1 MPIQNKFIKAFSEQ
15 YMIEKIIFTYDDKN
29 FILRMKD
36 IVAEIEGKNW
46 HEINWKQIAKN
57 SYLLD
62 FFQYL
67 SHQSYE
73 QLFPSLIQA
82 LQSFISVQ
90 FYARSYNDDI
100 KESVLFQQILLCLDL
115 YKNNDHE
122 KMVMLSL
129 NKLQKECVAATLLEI
144 IWRRYSRNVEVRDTF
159 DSYWFQ
165 FTYKAI
171 PHQQELLNLLPRF
184 FPSKEKIAIAH
195 RMDILLNVELSEYF
209 HQYASERSWEEI
221 DWGYLSEYVDSEVS
235 TVLFTSDVS
244 VFAQF
249 FPSWMASMIKGC
261 FDTNYQMGIVIDS
274 FYDYL
279 TIHVDEID
287 ITTDVSSKKNWL
299 MNLPKEIKEAIAFI
313 IFQIKRFDSTCLSRV
328 YRSYWYQFYN
338 PDFEILLLR
347 KEDFYQQLVDHF
359 GIYSI
364 SQLLYDD
371 YEYQFVRRGYYYA
384 EFSTMAKNLKGKDWN
399 TIDVDRF
406 RHIFST
412 RSLYTIIKIVEIETV
427 KDLTPFLLRMCFDGV
442 KANKIDFVMALALSR
457 IEQLAKGNVYSDLQN
472 EFISEFLEKLKVVR
486 LI

>member
-1 MPIQNKFIKAFSEQ
+1 MLIQDKFIKAFSEP
-15 YMIEKIIFTYDDKN
+15 YVIEKIIFTDDDKN
-29 FILRMKD
+29 LILRMKD
-36 IVAEIEGKNW
+36 IVTEIEGKFWN
-46 HEINWKQIAKN
+46 EINWKKIAKS

-67 SHQSYE
+67 SDQSYE

-82 LQSFISVQ
+82 FHGFISRQ
-90 FYARSYNDDI
+90 FYVYSYGDDI
-100 KESVLFQQILLCLDL
+100 RESILFQQLLLCLNFH
-115 YKNNDHE
+115 KNNDHE
-122 KMVMLSL
+122 KVVMLSL
-129 NKLQKECVAATLLEI
+129 NQEQKEYVADTLLEI
-144 IWRRYSRNVEVRDTF
+144 IQRCGPRNLEARDTF

-165 FTYKAI
+165 FTHKAI
-171 PHQQELLNLLPRF
+171 PHQQELLNLLFRF

-195 RMDILLNVELSEYF
+195 KMDILHNVEFSKYF

-235 TVLFTSDVS
+235 TVLFISDLS
-244 VFAQF
+244 VFSQF

-261 FDTNYQMGIVIDS
+261 LDVRYQADLVIDS

-287 ITTDVSSKKNWL
+287 ITTDVGCKKNWL

-313 IFQIKRFDSTCLSRV
+313 IFQIKRFDSTCLSKV

-347 KEDFYQQLVDHF
+347 KEDFYHQLVDHF
-359 GIYSI
+359 GIYPI

-371 YEYQFVRRGYYYA
+371 YEYQFVRKGYYYA
-384 EFSTMAKNLKGKDWN
+384 EFSVIAKNLEGKGWN

-412 RSLYTIIKIVEIETV
+412 RSLYTIINIVEADIL

-442 KANKIDFVMALALSR
+442 KANKIDFVIALALLR
-457 IEQLAKGNVYSDLQN
+457 IEQLAKDNVYSDQQN
-472 EFISEFLEKLKVVR
+472 EFILEFLEKLKVVK